1 MLQIIKRAAAEVFA
15 QSRPCD
21 ISTARVTSVSPLE
34 ITLQSGLAIPSAL
47 LVVVGEQ
54 SFSVLD
60 PVAVLRKTGG
70 QVYYILG
77 KVATV

>member
-1 MLQIIKRAAAEVFA
+1 
-15 QSRPCD
+15 
-21 ISTARVTSVSPLE
+21 VTSVSPLE

-54 SFSVLD
+54 TFSVGD

-70 QVYYILG
+70 QAYYILG
-77 KVATV
+77 KVATG